1 MRRDLDSTPMVTNH
15 STFSTPPDPAGS
27 ADALSA
33 QVLAA
38 TQGAG
43 PGGPPDPR
51 HCLQDRGHGAAAAD
65 PDAIALSASIARGDR
80 QAEDRFVRRYGPG
93 LTAILRVRCNDPE
106 LCKDLAQ
113 EALQVALLRLRAGR
127 VEQPEALAGFLR
139 GTALNLLAN
148 ERRRSEHR
156 LVDAGS
162 DWMDELQGEGDDPAE
177 RAENDDLVRTVRETI
192 GGLKVERDR
201 ELLWRY
207 YVDQAPKDVLCASLA
222 LSSEHF
228 DRVLHRARQRLRGL
242 WLARQSDGGV
252 SAA

>member
-1 MRRDLDSTPMVTNH
+1 MRRDLDFTPMITNR
-15 STFSTPPDPAGS
+15 STFSIPPDAADGATALPAHTS
-27 ADALSA
+27 
-33 QVLAA
+33 AA
-38 TQGAG
+38 TPAA
-43 PGGPPDPR
+43 GPPDTQYF
-51 HCLQDRGHGAAAAD
+51 LQDRGHGATTAD
-65 PDAIALSASIARGDR
+65 PDAVALSASIARGDR
-80 QAEDRFVRRYGPG
+80 QAEDRFVRRFGPG

-106 LCKDLAQ
+106 LCKDIAQ